1 MKWMLKKQ
9 SMSVIGAWLICM
21 MLKNVIVLSLLGLGV
36 RVMLTISEDT
46 KLIDVVEH
54 AERIKGDTVQID
66 IVKNGKRYV
75 VKVVIEDV
83 KS

>member
-1 MKWMLKKQ
+1 ML
-9 SMSVIGAWLICM
+9 
-21 MLKNVIVLSLLGLGV
+21 LLRGLGV

-46 KLIDVVEH
+46 KLIDVVEY

>member
-1 MKWMLKKQ
+1 
-9 SMSVIGAWLICM
+9 MSAIGAWLICM
-21 MLKNVIVLSLLGLGV
+21 MLSGVIVLSLLGLGV